1 MERSGKNAWIERGL
15 FVFSG
20 GDIMQTEIWKPVRGY
35 EGLYEVS
42 NLGGV
47 KSHNTKK
54 QMGVSKNKYGHL
66 KVGFWKNG
74 KNKLFLIHRLVYQT
88 FVGEIPSGYDIHHV
102 DGNPRNNN
110 VSNLQAIDHRKHISN
125 HMMGRQHTLGKKR
138 SKEAIESHRAK
149 VSKPVAQYT
158 LDDVLI
164 KTYPS
169 TKEAERQTGIDS
181 GSISRC
187 CNGVLHKSG
196 GYH

>member
-1 MERSGKNAWIERGL
+1 
-15 FVFSG
+15 
-20 GDIMQTEIWKPVRGY
+20 MQKEIWKAIQGY
-35 EGLYEVS
+35 EGLYEIS
-42 NLGGV
+42 NLGSI
-47 KSHNTKK
+47 KSCKT
-54 QMGVSKNKYGHL
+54 NKIKVCSQNQFGHL
-66 KVGFWKNG
+66 KVLLFKRGI
-74 KNKLFLIHRLVYQT
+74 NKVYYVHRLVYMT
-88 FVGEIPSGYDIHHV
+88 FVGNIPNGFVVHHK
-102 DGNPRNNN
+102 DGNHLNNEL
-110 VSNLQAIDHRKHISN
+110 SNLEVMEKGKHTSN

-196 GYH
+196 GYHWKYIAKAVKI